1 MENYYNLLYREEE
14 REMLPL
20 CADQGIG
27 SIPWS
32 PLARGQL
39 TRPWS
44 EQTNRSKNDQ
54 FSRTAYTDEDR
65 PIVEAVMDI
74 AEKRGVTPAQ
84 IALAWVLSK
93 PVVNSPIIG
102 ATKAHHLSDAVA
114 AGDLRLD
121 DSEVVTLENRYRPHR
136 VIGIQIG

>member
-1 MENYYNLLYREEE
+1 MVAYYNLLYREEE

-39 TRPWS
+39 TRPWA
-44 EQTNRSKNDQ
+44 EQTNRSQSDR
-54 FSRTAYTDEDR
+54 FSRTAYTDADR
-65 PIVEAVMDI
+65 PIVEAVADM
-74 AEKRGVTPAQ
+74 AATRGVTPAQ

-93 PVVNSPIIG
+93 PVIDSPIIG
-102 ATKAHHLSDAVA
+102 ATKPHHLADAVA
-114 AGDLRLD
+114 AVDLRLD
-121 DSEVVTLENRYRPHR
+121 ESEIDTLEKGYQPHP
-136 VIGIQIG
+136 VIGVHAG